1 MFRRQRNTNDE
12 FNELLKGVNE
22 VMAAK
27 ADPASLFDDTYT
39 STLYTSDKMQFFNNL
54 MNGTVFDDVNI
65 IILRLYSLQKQYDSM
80 PASSPAEKKKRD
92 EFFAFLKSWHNEV
105 CQNRED
111 FLAQCNKYGIPDINS
126 ISELKNFAVKM
137 SRTFCNGECV
147 SFWIWADMKSIMT
160 GKDSIPD
167 DKWDKALEACRK
179 MYPGTKDPRV
189 MADCVNFV
197 NSKDQ
202 AEKYFTNLEAEDTRA
217 GKRKSDLKAAIDAD
231 DGSDALYW
239 SKKNKQPRFM
249 TGTYNP
255 YYGYD
260 GGSYDPYADSRY
272 LPYDQSAYTPSD
284 SIVPSSRAYSGYYY

>member
-80 PASSPAEKKKRD
+80 PASTTADKKKRD

-126 ISELKNFAVKM
+126 IRELKNFAVKM

-147 SFWIWADMKSIMT
+147 SFWIWANMTSIMT
-160 GKDSIPD
+160 GKESITD
-167 DKWDKALEACRK
+167 AIWDKALTECRE
-179 MYPGTKDPRV
+179 MYTGTKDPRV
-189 MADCVNFV
+189 MADCVNFI
-197 NSKDQ
+197 NDKTQ
-202 AEKYFTNLEAEDTRA
+202 ALNYKTQMDTEKTRFDTRST
-217 GKRKSDLKAAIDAD
+217 KLN
-231 DGSDALYW
+231 DALGKSEWEPTALY
-239 SKKNKQPRFM
+239 S
-249 TGTYNP
+249 P